1 MRSSLS
7 RTASWMARLRLGKRR
22 CATSWS
28 TRRRRTL
35 SIVMATLAAAMTSPR
50 YDVFSYHGW
59 QRFNTDARW
68 HQGRAHMR
76 EQRTG
81 PRRIEFAERG
91 FAALDTPRAREARE
105 SFTRGAGRGSGR
117 RPGLGASEARS
128 ACGARAST
136 GRAPRREAERESAHA
151 GRRGSGGIGSAQR
164 VRRTRE
170 HWTGPQEGGRARE
183 RSSWPTGAWGHRERA
198 ARAGQ
203 ARALDGPPGGRPS
216 ARALELADGGLGAP
230 GARSAGGPGP

>member
-28 TRRRRTL
+28 TRRSRTL

-59 QRFNTDARW
+59 QRFTTDPRW
-68 HQGRAHMR
+68 HQGRAHMREHWTAPGELSLPPAPAGGDGVWGHRSSAARGAR

-91 FAALDTPRAREARE
+91 FAALGTPRAREARE
-105 SFTRGAGRGSGR
+105 SATRGAGRGSGR
-117 RPGLGASEARS
+117 R
-128 ACGARAST
+128 
-136 GRAPRREAERESAHA
+136 
-151 GRRGSGGIGSAQR
+151 
-164 VRRTRE
+164 
-170 HWTGPQEGGRARE
+170 
-183 RSSWPTGAWGHRERA
+183 
-198 ARAGQ
+198 
-203 ARALDGPPGGRPS
+203 
-216 ARALELADGGLGAP
+216 
-230 GARSAGGPGP
+230 

>member
-1 MRSSLS
+1 MRSSL
-7 RTASWMARLRLGKRR
+7 
-22 CATSWS
+22 S

-35 SIVMATLAAAMTSPR
+35 SIVMATLAAAMTSPQ

-59 QRFNTDARW
+59 QRFTTDPRW

-136 GRAPRREAERESAHA
+136 GRAPRIV
-151 GRRGSGGIGSAQR
+151 RGGGG
-164 VRRTRE
+164 
-170 HWTGPQEGGRARE
+170 
-183 RSSWPTGAWGHRERA
+183 
-198 ARAGQ
+198 
-203 ARALDGPPGGRPS
+203 DGCGRP
-216 ARALELADGGLGAP
+216 A
-230 GARSAGGPGP
+230 SAGGIVSGVYDGSGSDFLSGTISEGDSSSRFASINARRIFSITVISV